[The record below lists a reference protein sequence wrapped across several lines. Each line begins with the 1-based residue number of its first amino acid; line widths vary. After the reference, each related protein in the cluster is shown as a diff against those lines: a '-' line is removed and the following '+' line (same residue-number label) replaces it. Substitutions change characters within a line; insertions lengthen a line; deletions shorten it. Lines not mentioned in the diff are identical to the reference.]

1 MEGALRVPES
11 RLNVLP
17 EGSERNELATILLA
31 DDFTLLREGLA
42 AICERSGSY
51 RVVAQCNDGAQTREA
66 LQEHSPDLAVVDFN
80 LPGLSALELLS
91 EMRDSGSHS
100 KAVVMS
106 AQRDRKVVVES
117 LRAGAR
123 GVLLESDTST
133 EVLLGLEQVMNGGVC
148 LSPFFSLTEVFGA
161 EAAEAVEAPDPLDSL
176 STREFQVFS
185 LLVDGVRAKEIA
197 ARLNLSPK
205 TVDTYRAS
213 LMRKLNISH
222 LPGLVRFAMEREV
235 TRPNGHSPS
244 PETEAA
250 PADRFSPETGNGSSF
265 GHSGYISR
273 VESPFAAAAI
283 RMGPA
288 NGNDER
294 ISNRNRN
301 SVVLS
306 H

>member
-1 MEGALRVPES
+1 
-11 RLNVLP
+11 VLP
-17 EGSERNELATILLA
+17 EGFERKDPATIVLA

-51 RVVAQCNDGAQTREA
+51 RVVAQCRDGAEARQA
-66 LQEHSPDLAVVDFN
+66 LQEHGPDLLVIDFN
-80 LPGLSALELLS
+80 LPGVSALELLS
-91 EMRDSGSHS
+91 EMRDAGSRS
-100 KAVVMS
+100 RAVVMS

-123 GVLLESDTST
+123 GVLLESDTSS

-161 EAAEAVEAPDPLDSL
+161 EAAEAVEPPDPLDSL

-213 LMRKLNISH
+213 LMRKLNIGH

-235 TRPNGHSPS
+235 TRPNGHPASTA
-244 PETEAA
+244 TEGES
-250 PADRFSPETGNGSSF
+250 DERFSEAENENSF
-265 GHSGYISR
+265 GRNGYTSR
-273 VESPFAAAAI
+273 VESPFAASAI
-283 RMGPA
+283 RMGSA
-288 NGNDER
+288 HGNGER
-294 ISNRNRN
+294 ISNRNQN